1 MAGRTPSARAL
12 SARAT
17 ADVLQRGRSL
27 DQALAA
33 VRDIAGSE
41 YGLVSNIAYGVQ
53 RHRLALEFLLRQL
66 LNKPL
71 AKREGEVHALLLGG
85 LFERW
90 QMSTPAHAAVSQTV
104 NALPGIKR
112 PRLKGLANAVL
123 RRFDRERDALLAQ
136 LERQPDGVRLSHP
149 RWLEEQLSTDW
160 PDQALEIMA
169 SNNARAPMWLR
180 INAMQTTLSAY
191 CELLAA
197 SGIAVDSTFGQ
208 AAICLSGPVPVS
220 ALPRF
225 DDGWVSV
232 QDLAPQWVADV
243 VAAKP
248 GMRVLDACAAPG
260 GKSAHLLEAARNQLD
275 LLALDIDAERL
286 VMVDETLDRLG
297 LSATT
302 LAADAAQPDTWWDG
316 ATFDRILIDAPC
328 SATGVIRRHPDIK
341 SLRRSED
348 IAALAERQVALLE
361 ALWPLLSPGGCLV
374 YATCSILKQE
384 NSEVTGRF
392 CRDIAP
398 EARFDELRLDNIK
411 GVIKAKPG
419 GVQILPG
426 TQNADGFF
434 LSRFGRPD

>member
-1 MAGRTPSARAL
+1 MAAGTPSARAL
-12 SARAT
+12 AARAT

-33 VRDIAGSE
+33 VRDIAGSR

-53 RHRLALEFLLRQL
+53 RHRLALEFLLGQL

-136 LERQPDGVRLSHP
+136 LERQRDGVRHSHP
-149 RWLEEQLSTDW
+149 RWLEEHLRTDW
-160 PDQALEIMA
+160 PDRVLEIMQ

-180 INAMQTTLSAY
+180 INAMKTTLNAY
-191 CELLAA
+191 CKLLAA
-197 SGIAVDSTFGQ
+197 SGIDVASTYGHT
-208 AAICLSGPVPVS
+208 AICLDSPVPVS
-220 ALPRF
+220 ALPGF

-243 VAAKP
+243 VDAKP
-248 GMRVLDACAAPG
+248 DMRVLDACAAPG
-260 GKSAHLLEAARNQLD
+260 GKTAHLLEAAGNQLD
-275 LLALDIDAERL
+275 LLALDVDPKRL
-286 VMVDETLDRLG
+286 LMVDETLVRLG
-297 LSATT
+297 LAATT
-302 LAADAAQPDTWWDG
+302 RAADAAQPETWWDG

-341 SLRRSED
+341 SLRRSSD
-348 IAALAERQVALLE
+348 IEALAERQIALLQ
-361 ALWPLLSPGGCLV
+361 ALWPLVSPGGSLV
-374 YATCSILKQE
+374 YATCSILKRE
-384 NSEVTGRF
+384 NFDVTDRF

-398 EARFDELRLDNIK
+398 EARCDELRLDNIK
-411 GVIKAKPG
+411 GVIEAKPG

-434 LSRFGRPD
+434 LSRFWRPD